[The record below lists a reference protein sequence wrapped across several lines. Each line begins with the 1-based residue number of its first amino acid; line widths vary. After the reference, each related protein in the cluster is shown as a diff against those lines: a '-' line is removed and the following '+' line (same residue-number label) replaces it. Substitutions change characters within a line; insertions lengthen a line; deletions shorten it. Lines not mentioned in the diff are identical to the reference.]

1 LLDFLI
7 TVNLRAKLGNR
18 LFMAFEDRLQKIILR
33 HELLTEKLSDA
44 AVTGSKDFAD
54 LAKEQADLSQVY
66 ELTLKFNHM
75 QKMLEDAE
83 ELITDSSTDHEL
95 RDLAQMEKAEYKE
108 QLEKLREAIK
118 LLLIT
123 KDAADEKGAVLEI
136 RAGVGGDE
144 AALFSAV
151 LFNMYKKY
159 AEKKGW
165 KLEVVSMNSTGLDGL
180 KEVIACIHGKEVYKY
195 LKYESG
201 VHRVQRIPR
210 TESSGRIHTSTAT
223 IAILPEAEEV
233 DLKIEDKDLR
243 IDSFRGSGAGG
254 QHVNTTDSAIRI
266 THLPTGITVVQAEK
280 SQHQNKAKA
289 MKILRARIYEVERKK
304 KDMVRSEARKGQVG
318 TGDRS
323 EKIRTYNYPQS
334 RISDHRIN
342 FTSYNLEEFVNEGKL
357 DEVIEG
363 LIADDNMKKL
373 AKDAE

>member
-1 LLDFLI
+1 
-7 TVNLRAKLGNR
+7 
-18 LFMAFEDRLQKIILR
+18 M
-33 HELLTEKLSDA
+33 LSGTDI
-44 AVTGSKDFAD
+44 VGSKKFIV
-54 LAKEQADLSQVY
+54 LAKEQSHLSKVY
-66 ELTLKFNHM
+66 ELILKFNST
-75 QKMLEDAE
+75 QQLLDESE
-83 ELITDSSTDHEL
+83 ELIIDASSDHEL

-108 QLEKLREAIK
+108 QLEEFRDKIK
-118 LLLIT
+118 LLLIA

-151 LFNMYKKY
+151 LFNMYQKY

-165 KLEVVSMNSTGLDGL
+165 KLELISINTTGLDGI
-180 KEVIACIHGKEVYKY
+180 KEVIASISGKEVYKY

-201 VHRVQRIPR
+201 VHRVQRIPK

-223 IAILPEAEEV
+223 IAVLPEAEEV

-243 IDSFRGSGAGG
+243 IDTFRGSGAGG

-304 KDMVRSEARKGQVG
+304 KDTVRSETRKGQVG
-318 TGDRS
+318 KGDRS

-342 FTSYNLEEFVNEGKL
+342 YTSYNLEGFVNEGRL